1 MERGLCYKSSYADWN
16 VKLCLLCVQGGNC
29 VGGSVDEIPGGYG
42 TCEKGEI
49 FFLILFLV
57 VYSYLLGLGAVW
69 GIADLIG

>member
-1 MERGLCYKSSYADWN
+1 M
-16 VKLCLLCVQGGNC
+16 QGGNC

-57 VYSYLLGLGAVW
+57 VYSYLLGLGAV
-69 GIADLIG
+69 